1 MSLGFKA
8 INVDF
13 KANVLDFT
21 VYKNLRNWLTFLLS
35 SEAETH
41 KKGGKSHIIYFC
53 SFDPLSIP
61 WIL

>member
-41 KKGGKSHIIYFC
+41 KKGGKSHRKKC
-53 SFDPLSIP
+53 
-61 WIL
+61 

>member
-21 VYKNLRNWLTFLLS
+21 VYKNLRNWLTLFLLS
-35 SEAETH
+35 SEAETQIILKCMIL
-41 KKGGKSHIIYFC
+41 KKGGKSHRKKC
-53 SFDPLSIP
+53 
-61 WIL
+61 